1 MGSCIRERKANPE
14 NVIVKTESRMK
25 LIYNDT
31 LMNLI
36 YEEYDYLI
44 EVDNFFI
51 IESANKLV
59 GNIP

>member
-1 MGSCIRERKANPE
+1 MGSCIRKRKANPE
-14 NVIVKTESRMK
+14 NVIAKTESRMK